1 MLKYIPTSW
10 KDDLRTNFDAGL
22 NFYINPRGR
31 TIPALTDA
39 GNTYIKNDKSTNMRG
54 TYRMQ
59 CGGSTDLT
67 YLYTLPQR
75 FIIEGWFKPEFAYN
89 VASNQDILASGP
101 TTTTCRIVYSSG
113 SDVLVFQFLIGASVN
128 AFTTSPVF
136 STSAQLQKWIYVR
149 AYLDNISKLSGF
161 YCTVNG
167 VVYSDS
173 QAVPGAGAFVPNNT
187 ISFMPSISAESSYW
201 IIHELDETLA
211 TGEYKTYQ
219 ADRQIMFDF
228 NGTTLARERIRI
240 PRNSAAADLRG
251 VKSIDSLHYAV
262 ENQGGSACA
271 NSAGLSLYNIKG
283 QFSDDQYD
291 AFDPFQGYY
300 NGTVYQKYLQNRVPV
315 EIETESPANTVR
327 DGLIAHWSFD
337 DSATPGRDNS
347 GNGFTGTVT
356 GATSV
361 AAASGYGLSFDGVG
375 NKVDA
380 TMGFPTGAF
389 TLSFWAKG
397 AVDSKHIMA
406 KYGAA
411 GNKQFVVAFG
421 SLSVAHK
428 LNINLYADGTAA
440 TSFVGAT
447 SADDD
452 VLRLH
457 TIVYTPSTSVNFY
470 INGELDVSR
479 TTSVP
484 ASTFA
489 STATCAIGYGGNT
502 GVYFPGTLDEIR
514 VYNRALTTA
523 EIAYLYSAPSD
534 WGAISK
540 AEPLI
545 IGRTTPGAFSRNSP
559 NAMYG
564 EVSIEIEDG
573 VSELGETKMNQAYSF
588 TEHDICD
595 PAAETDSLVHDIARL
610 VTKKPIKNYALNSSI
625 ENATI
630 ANSWTNTGMAT
641 FERSNIKALF
651 GTYSM
656 KIFPDT
662 ITDTVKQII
671 EFETNDLIDIGDAF
685 NFSAFVYQGA
695 ASLLKL
701 TIEELDTAGSL
712 LGTASETACG
722 TDTSVWTRVNVSRII
737 QSSSCTQ
744 LRIGIAVN
752 TLTIALC
759 YIDGFMLTRG
769 YDPLDYF
776 LVNANDGASGVGSA
790 DSAATY
796 SYDTVGI
803 DADAVDIEHP
813 YAIVKKGEAVWDHL
827 KKISDAS
834 IGYYLGMTPDGTLRF
849 ANRYAEAGTSTPS
862 NLGTVDDFGGI
873 ATSLEIEQANA
884 IKVYGYAVETGAKTQ
899 LFSGMNAAGFIKL
912 DGKMR
917 HPVDNGAAVSIS
929 GATTIECVYS
939 ELGTYTVTG
948 ILVPKR

>member
-10 KDDLRTNFDAGL
+10 RDDLRTNFDSSL

-39 GNTYIKNDKSTNMRG
+39 GNTYIKNDVSTNMRG

-59 CGGSTDLT
+59 CGASTNLT

-75 FIIEGWFKPEFAYN
+75 FIIEGWFKPEFAYD
-89 VASNQDILASGP
+89 VAGEQYIFFLDAVNNHLRYGAATDTLRFITSVGGSPAALATS
-101 TTTTCRIVYSSG
+101 
-113 SDVLVFQFLIGASVN
+113 
-128 AFTTSPVF
+128 AFTSN
-136 STSAQLQKWIYVR
+136 AELQRWIYVR
-149 AYLDNISKLSGF
+149 LFFDNLAKLKGF

-167 VVYSDS
+167 VVYADT
-173 QAVPGAGAFVPNNT
+173 QNVPGAGTFTPLNT
-187 ISFMPSISAESSYW
+187 ISFMPTVAAESSYW

-271 NSAGLSLYNIKG
+271 NTAGLSLYNIKG

-300 NGTVYQKYLQNRVPV
+300 NGTVYQKYLQNRVLV
-315 EIETESPANTVR
+315 EIESESPANTVR
-327 DGLIAHWSFD
+327 DGLIGHWSFD
-337 DSATPGRDNS
+337 DQAATATDNS
-347 GNGFTGTVT
+347 G
-356 GATSV
+356 
-361 AAASGYGLSFDGVG
+361 Y
-375 NKVDA
+375 
-380 TMGFPTGAF
+380 
-389 TLSFWAKG
+389 
-397 AVDSKHIMA
+397 
-406 KYGAA
+406 
-411 GNKQFVVAFG
+411 
-421 SLSVAHK
+421 
-428 LNINLYADGTAA
+428 
-440 TSFVGAT
+440 
-447 SADDD
+447 
-452 VLRLH
+452 
-457 TIVYTPSTSVNFY
+457 
-470 INGELDVSR
+470 
-479 TTSVP
+479 
-484 ASTFA
+484 
-489 STATCAIGYGGNT
+489 GNT
-502 GVYFPGTLDEIR
+502 GTITDATYVDGISGKALRFDGTNDRVVTTRQNPTTAMSVSVWCKTSAVVGRLVSQYFAGDIGFILGIGSATNGKPRFRVSSDGATLIALEASSTVNDGAWHHIVGVFVGSTSLKIYIDAADAGTNTTSIPASIYASTKSITIGSDPANAINFTGDIDEVRI
-514 VYNRALTTA
+514 YNRALTQA
-523 EIAYLYSAPSD
+523 EITWLYAHPSD

-540 AEPLI
+540 AEPLLV
-545 IGRTTPGAFSRNSP
+545 GRTTPGAFSRNSP

-573 VSELGETKMNQAYSF
+573 VAELGETKMNQAYSF
-588 TEHDICD
+588 TTHDICD

-610 VTKKPIKNYALNSSI
+610 VTKKTIKNYALNSSV

-641 FERSNIKALF
+641 FERSSTQALF

-656 KIFPDT
+656 KCIADT
-662 ITDTVKQII
+662 IGDNVMQII
-671 EFETNDLIDIGDAF
+671 EFETTDLIDIGDTF
-685 NFSAFVYQGA
+685 NFSAFVYQGT
-695 ASLLKL
+695 ASAVK
-701 TIEELDTAGSL
+701 ISIAEFDTSGSII
-712 LGTASETACG
+712 GTASETTCG
-722 TDTSVWTRVNVSRII
+722 TDTSVWTRVNVSRTIL
-737 QSSSCTQ
+737 SALCTQ
-744 LRIGIAVN
+744 IQIGVVAVQ
-752 TLTIALC
+752 TSTF
-759 YIDGFMLTRG
+759 YVDGFMLTRG
-769 YDPLDYF
+769 YDALDYF
-776 LVNANDGASGVGSA
+776 LVNATDGASGVGSA
-790 DSAATY
+790 DSAASY

-813 YAIVKKGEAVWDHL
+813 FAIVKKGEAVWDHL

-884 IKVYGYAVETGAKTQ
+884 IKVYGYAVETCAKTQ
-899 LFSGMNAAGFIKL
+899 LFSGMNAAGFTKV

-917 HPVDNGAAVSIS
+917 HPVANGAAASWS
-929 GATTIECVYS
+929 GATTVECVYS
-939 ELGTYTVTG
+939 ENAEWT
-948 ILVPKR
+948 KRYAMSGLPTMPWEG